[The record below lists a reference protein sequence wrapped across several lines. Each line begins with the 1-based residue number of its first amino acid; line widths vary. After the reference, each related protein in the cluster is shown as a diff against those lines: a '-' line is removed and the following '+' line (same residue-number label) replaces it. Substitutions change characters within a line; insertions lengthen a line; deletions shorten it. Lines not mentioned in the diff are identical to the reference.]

1 MKYLNYAQGHVAD
14 ASVRHAGK
22 EHVLV
27 KVEIGLREEPR
38 R

>member
-14 ASVRHAGK
+14 ARVRHAGK
-22 EHVLV
+22 ERVLV
-27 KVEIGLREEPR
+27 KVEIGLREAPR